1 MTPRPPS
8 DDSTQPTGPADEG
21 PAPVK
26 RTAVKKTAAKK
37 AVAKKATAKKTAT
50 KKAATRQATTPSA
63 GSTPTAAA
71 EETPQPVRTA
81 GGTRKPRKTAGVKA
95 AEIEA
100 AAERAD
106 EGAPAAKEPIEG
118 EPAAGTSAPGK
129 AAEREGVAAKAPA
142 KKATTTKSTAKKAE
156 AVAKKAVAKKAV
168 TNKTVAKKAVTDKAV
183 AKKTV
188 GKKAVTAKPA
198 TSTAARTAVAK
209 AAAAK
214 TAAVKPD
221 ASTKAAT
228 KATGSKKTA
237 AKKAGVKNDAVKK
250 AAVKKA
256 AVETSAS
263 GETVTTEAAARR
275 TAAKSA
281 VRTPRQAKRAQ
292 SPVLVPAV
300 PPGAGAAPPPPGPA
314 DAPAPEAVLPQQAS
328 AEPVVPEQSAAEPP
342 APQPSVPRQDTPE
355 ASGIPQDD
363 PALAHPVVSPAMDG
377 ADRER
382 LLAGTHHAPHSV
394 LGAHPVPGGVVFR
407 AFRPYALG
415 VSVVVESLRAEL
427 HDDGGGFFSAL
438 MPLREVPGAYRLLV
452 SYEGG
457 VQETEDAYSFLPAIG
472 ELDQHLINEGRHEEL
487 WKALGAEPMT
497 HQGVTGTRFTVW
509 APNALGVR
517 LAGTFNFWDA
527 TGYPMR
533 SLGSSGVWELFVP
546 GIGEGELYKFEI
558 TRPDGSKT
566 LRADPMARRT
576 EVPPNTSSVI
586 HASLYEW
593 NDEEWLA
600 RRTQT
605 PAHEA
610 PFSVYEVHLPSWRP
624 GLTYRQLAEQLPAYV
639 ADLGFTHVELLPIAE
654 HPFGGSWGYQVT
666 GFYAPT
672 ARLGTPDDFKYLVDA
687 LHRAGIGVLMDWV
700 PAHFPRDDWALAEF
714 DGRPLYEHA
723 DPLRAAHPDW
733 GTLEFDYGRREVR
746 NFLVANAVYWCEEY
760 HIDGLRV
767 DAVASMLY
775 LDYSR
780 EPGQWTPNEHGGRE
794 NLDAVAFLQEM
805 NATVYR
811 RVPGVVTI
819 AEESTAWDGVTR
831 ATHHTGPGGFG
842 GLGFGLKWNMGWM
855 HDSLDYMAKD
865 PVHRKHHHHE
875 MTFSMVY
882 AYSENYVLP
891 ISHDE
896 VVHGKGSLVSKM
908 PGDWWQRRAN
918 HRSYLGFMWAHPGKQ
933 LLFMGQEFAQ
943 GAEWS
948 EAHGPDWWLLDPA
961 YGAEADHRGVRDLVR
976 DLNTTYRDTPA
987 LWQQDTRPAGF
998 SWITGD
1004 SADDNVLAF
1013 LRFAEDGTPLLAVS
1027 NFSPVLR
1034 QEYRLGVP
1042 EDVPAWR
1049 EVLNTDAEAYGGT
1062 GATTSAPVK
1071 PDPLPWH
1078 ARPASIRVTLPPLS
1092 TVWLR
1097 PA

>member
-8 DDSTQPTGPADEG
+8 EDSPKKTGANARKPAAAEKAADG
-21 PAPVK
+21 K
-26 RTAVKKTAAKK
+26 RTAAAKK
-37 AVAKKATAKKTAT
+37 AAGKKT
-50 KKAATRQATTPSA
+50 
-63 GSTPTAAA
+63 TAAPKRSA
-71 EETPQPVRTA
+71 EE
-81 GGTRKPRKTAGVKA
+81 
-95 AEIEA
+95 
-100 AAERAD
+100 
-106 EGAPAAKEPIEG
+106 
-118 EPAAGTSAPGK
+118 
-129 AAEREGVAAKAPA
+129 
-142 KKATTTKSTAKKAE
+142 
-156 AVAKKAVAKKAV
+156 
-168 TNKTVAKKAVTDKAV
+168 
-183 AKKTV
+183 
-188 GKKAVTAKPA
+188 
-198 TSTAARTAVAK
+198 
-209 AAAAK
+209 
-214 TAAVKPD
+214 
-221 ASTKAAT
+221 
-228 KATGSKKTA
+228 
-237 AKKAGVKNDAVKK
+237 K

-256 AVETSAS
+256 AEGAPAAKKAT
-263 GETVTTEAAARR
+263 GKKAAAKKSAVVKAAATKTTAAGTTAARTPAGK
-275 TAAKSA
+275 TAAKKTADKKVPAQKRAGGTGAGRRSDQA
-281 VRTPRQAKRAQ
+281 GVSVTAPRTPEPASAQ
-292 SPVLVPAV
+292 GPEPTSAQVP
-300 PPGAGAAPPPPGPA
+300 
-314 DAPAPEAVLPQQAS
+314 APAPAPAQ
-328 AEPVVPEQSAAEPP
+328 VPAPAGPPEPP
-342 APQPSVPRQDTPE
+342 AFAGVEPD
-355 ASGIPQDD
+355 
-363 PALAHPVVSPAMDG
+363 
-377 ADRER
+377 DRER
-382 LLAGTHHAPHSV
+382 LLNGTHHDPHGV
-394 LGAHPVPGGVVFR
+394 LGAHVVPGGVAFR
-407 AFRPYALG
+407 ALRPYALA
-415 VSVVVESLRAEL
+415 VSVVVGETRAEL
-427 HDDGGGFFSAL
+427 RDDGDGFFSGVL
-438 MPLREVPGAYRLLV
+438 PLREVPSQHRLV
-452 SYEGG
+452 VTYESV
-457 VQETEDAYSFLPAIG
+457 VQETEDAYGFLPAIG
-472 ELDQHLINEGRHEEL
+472 DFDLHLLGEGRHEQL
-487 WKALGAEPMT
+487 WKALGAQPMV

-509 APNALGVR
+509 APNARGVR
-517 LAGTFNFWDA
+517 VAGTFNYWDA

-546 GIGEGELYKFEI
+546 AIGEGELYKFEI
-558 TRPDGSKT
+558 TRADGSKT

-576 EVPPNTSSVI
+576 EVPPSTSSI
-586 HASLYEW
+586 IEASHHEW
-593 NDEEWLA
+593 RDEEWMSARA
-600 RRTQT
+600 RR

-639 ADLGFTHVELLPIAE
+639 ADLGFTHVELMPVAE

-746 NFLVANAVYWCEEY
+746 NFLVANAVYWCEEF

-811 RVPGVVTI
+811 RNPGVVTI

-855 HDSLDYMAKD
+855 HDSLDYAQHE
-865 PVHRKHHHHE
+865 PVHRRYHHDE

-896 VVHGKGSLVSKM
+896 VVHGKRSLVSKM
-908 PGDWWQRRAN
+908 PGDWWQQRATT
-918 HRSYLGFMWAHPGKQ
+918 RAYLGFMWAHPGKQ

-976 DLNTTYRDTPA
+976 DLNTVYQGESALWERDTDPSGFA
-987 LWQQDTRPAGF
+987 WIAG
-998 SWITGD
+998 D
-1004 SADDNVLAF
+1004 AAEDNVFAF
-1013 LRFAEDGTPLLAVS
+1013 LRYDADGSPLLAVS
-1027 NFSPVLR
+1027 HFAPVVR
-1034 QEYRLGVP
+1034 HDYRLGVP
-1042 EDVPAWR
+1042 DDVPAWH
-1049 EVLNTDAEAYGGT
+1049 EVLNTDLSRYGGSDVT
-1062 GATTSAPVK
+1062 NPHPVK
-1071 PDPLPWH
+1071 PEPQGAH
-1078 ARPASIRVTLPPLS
+1078 GRPASIRLTLPPLS